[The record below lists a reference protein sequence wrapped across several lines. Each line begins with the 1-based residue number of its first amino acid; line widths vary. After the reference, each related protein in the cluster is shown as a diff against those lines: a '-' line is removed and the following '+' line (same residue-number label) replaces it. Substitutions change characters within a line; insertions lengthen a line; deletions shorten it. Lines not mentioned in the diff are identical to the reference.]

1 MYLASS
7 AYPNSDISTGAMVL
21 IAVVMASVLLF
32 WLGSVYVAER
42 SGQARARQ
50 ARMSRPVLT
59 PQGNAADD
67 EKSEAG
73 GDGEASRRAT
83 AA

>member
-1 MYLASS
+1 MYLTSA
-7 AYPNSDISTGAMVL
+7 AYPDSDISAWAMTV

-32 WLGSVYVAER
+32 WLGSVYLADR

-50 ARMSRPVLT
+50 ARNPRPVPA
-59 PQGNAADD
+59 PQGGAADD
-67 EKSEAG
+67 EHSGADGDREAI
-73 GDGEASRRAT
+73 RRPT

>member
-1 MYLASS
+1 MYLAS
-7 AYPNSDISTGAMVL
+7 ADYPNSDISTGAMVA

-32 WLGSVYVAER
+32 WLGSVYLAER
-42 SGQARARQ
+42 NSQVRARQ
-50 ARMSRPVLT
+50 ARNSRPVLT

-67 EKSEAG
+67 EHSGAD
-73 GDGEASRRAT
+73 GDGEASPRAT